1 MATPDLRE
9 RLVENLSRIR
19 GRMADAA
26 RRSGRDPAD
35 VVLVAVTKYV
45 DAEQAAWLPGAGC
58 CELGE
63 SRPQSLWTKAAAVA
77 DPGVHWH
84 LIGHLQRNKI
94 RRTLPWLSWI
104 HSVDSRRL
112 LDALQQEAEAAAT
125 RVRVL
130 LEVNVAGESAKTGFA
145 LADMLPLADQFDRW
159 PRLRIEGLMAMA
171 ALEGD
176 ADAAR
181 RDFSQLR
188 ELRDAMQRHCPP
200 HIQLQ
205 QLSMGMSGDYEVAI
219 EEGATMVRVGSAVW
233 EGLLT

>member
-9 RLVENLSRIR
+9 RLIDNLSRIR
-19 GRMADAA
+19 SRMADAA
-26 RRSGRDPAD
+26 RRSGRDPGAVAL
-35 VVLVAVTKYV
+35 VVVTKYV
-45 DAEQAAWLPGAGC
+45 EPQWAAWLPAVGC

-77 DPGVHWH
+77 DPRVHWH

-94 RRTLPWLSWI
+94 RRTLPCLSWI
-104 HSVDSRRL
+104 HSVDSTRL
-112 LDALQQEAEAAAT
+112 LDALQQEAQASAMT
-125 RVRVL
+125 VRVL
-130 LEVNVAGESAKTGFA
+130 LEVNVAGEAAKTGFA
-145 LADMLPLADQFDRW
+145 PAEMLPLAERLDSW
-159 PRLRIEGLMAMA
+159 PQLRIEGLMAMA

-181 RDFSQLR
+181 RDFARLR
-188 ELRDAMQRHCPP
+188 ELRDTMQQRCPP
-200 HIQLQ
+200 HVPLR